1 MTSGSGGMAGARER
15 TGGEPSTARAS
26 IDLADVLDHRGR
38 GRRAELGE
46 LSAGA
51 DRVRHLVTRAGRIA
65 EPAEEIRIRRGQ
77 EIDRAAFERA
87 RLDLE
92 HGHHRGSH
100 AELTQR

>member
-1 MTSGSGGMAGARER
+1 MTSGREAWRERARER
-15 TGGEPSTARAS
+15 GEPSTARAGVERAHM
-26 IDLADVLDHRGR
+26 LAHRGR

-51 DRVRHLVTRAGRIA
+51 DRFRHLVTWAGRIA

-77 EIDRAAFERA
+77 EIDRATFERA
-87 RLDLE
+87 RLGLE

-100 AELTQR
+100 AELA